1 LCNDAGG
8 RQTGGLWRPVARCA
22 RLPCP
27 GRAGRGLARQ
37 ETSLQVT
44 MPTSPRRR
52 PCVAAVAA
60 SLAIAASLVACA
72 AEPIST
78 PAASPSASEQSNAFV
93 RSLSSRQ
100 LETILQREGALSVSL
115 DEFVTAWNAQAAA
128 NPELELVITAFRD
141 DGEGRATYEFFEF
154 LRLEG
159 VVNGDGTLRSI
170 ALIDETTFIDP
181 VEIFGTNRSDRQAFM
196 PLRAAFA
203 RYFFGRA
210 VDPQLTTEA
219 QGRLVEDII
228 GTDDP
233 EVLRTFGKEPVEASR
248 VVNGILYQF
257 ASDRSGN
264 VWFIARGDDG
274 ATPSTGG

>member
-1 LCNDAGG
+1 V
-8 RQTGGLWRPVARCA
+8 TI
-22 RLPCP
+22 
-27 GRAGRGLARQ
+27 LASR
-37 ETSLQVT
+37 SD
-44 MPTSPRRR
+44 RRR
-52 PCVAAVAA
+52 FVVSVAA
-60 SLAIAASLVACA
+60 SLALAVSLVACA
-72 AEPIST
+72 AEPIATTVS
-78 PAASPSASEQSNAFV
+78 SPSATGQSNPLV
-93 RSLSSRQ
+93 RSLSTRQ
-100 LETILQREGALSVSL
+100 LERILQREGALSVSPE
-115 DEFVTAWNAQAAA
+115 EFVAGWNAQAEA
-128 NPELELVITAFRD
+128 NPELELAITAFQGGVD
-141 DGEGRATYEFFEF
+141 GRATYEFFEF

-159 VVNGDGTLRSI
+159 VVNGDGTLRSV

-181 VEIFGTNRSDRQAFM
+181 VEIFGTNRGDRQAFM

-210 VDPQLTTEA
+210 VDPQLTPEA

-264 VWFIARGDDG
+264 VWFIARGGDG
-274 ATPSTGG
+274 ATSTTGG